1 MICLFSSVSV
11 LSSASSTLI
20 PVIITYTITILVIII
35 IAAVGH
41 NLSQCLVLVQSIDG
55 EMNSPVTIALS

>member
-1 MICLFSSVSV
+1 MICLLSSVSV

-20 PVIITYTITILVIII
+20 PLIITYTITILIIII

-41 NLSQCLVLVQSIDG
+41 TLSQCLVLVQSIDG